1 LILARKGACMIHIG
15 QTVEIVIDHIY
26 SHGVFVYLKNTQTK
40 AYIRRRELTLSRNI
54 NPIDA
59 FHPGEVLNAVVVA
72 LPCEGRLL
80 ELSVRLALP
89 DPWIE
94 FAQRVKINDVINGS
108 VKYLYPHKVVVEIEP
123 GVDGTIA
130 LEEISDAIVKKPEDV
145 LWIND
150 HVQAVVTSI
159 DPASKKLHLSMR
171 KLLNRLLYANDVL
184 ENISKIQ
191 SLSLDLDSEVHTQTS
206 FETQEKPINYFGKIL
221 VVDDQKDVRDPLVQ
235 WLVDAG
241 CDAEGCESGL
251 DALEKCKTQAY
262 SLMIIDIDMPVLD
275 GIDLIKQLKQNDI
288 MSIITIMTGSELAE
302 YRGIELNTLNLAN
315 LFVKP
320 LDLQEIRAFLMNLT
334 LGKVQKYDF
343 SEKLSNIP
351 TRARPFDQ
359 VLETVNSA
367 LPLHQRLLVALEY
380 LLSLTNA
387 ESAVLF
393 FFDPISRLFTIK
405 AQYGSLA
412 FNEIILSNLVASPVE
427 DVITEQEIVW
437 EKRVSNHSSTFKKLN
452 DIVQFE
458 SCVGVPVYSAGK
470 CDHAL
475 FIFHREPNFFSRY
488 RLRDVRTT
496 AALCT
501 IALENELF
509 HSQVLNIA
517 PIILTGQLASAL
529 NHEISNQ
536 LTGLDLQIDH
546 LKRVITK
553 IERQNTSQ
561 HQKALIHDAGMTCS
575 NLDQTVKDLRKI
587 VTDFR
592 KIRTVTPDEQ
602 IDVNQALKIVWEN
615 IRKTAAK
622 YNVEIWLKID
632 EALPIMTGSAFSLY
646 CIFYNLTLN
655 AIQQLH
661 QKPGE
666 RLVKIQTACDDNHGV
681 PIISVRVM
689 DNGPG
694 IHRHQW
700 EQIFDLGFT
709 TRENGSGL
717 GLFIARSLA
726 GAMGGK
732 IIVEESLVQFGTTFL
747 VQFPAEFVI

>member
-1 LILARKGACMIHIG
+1 MTHIG
-15 QTVEIVIDHIY
+15 QMAEVIIDHIY

-54 NPIDA
+54 NPINT
-59 FHPGEVLNAVVVA
+59 FHPGEELNAIVIA
-72 LPCEGRLL
+72 LPSEGRLL

-89 DPWIE
+89 DPWTE
-94 FAQRVKINDVINGS
+94 FAQRVKINDVINGF
-108 VKYLYPHKVVVEIEP
+108 VKYLYSHKVVVEIEP

-130 LEEISDAIVKKPEDV
+130 VEEISDASAKKPEDV

-191 SLSLDLDSEVHTQTS
+191 SLSLDLDSEVHTKIPY
-206 FETQEKPINYFGKIL
+206 ETQEKPINYFGKIL

-262 SLMIIDIDMPVLD
+262 SLMIIDINMPVLD

-302 YRGIELNTLNLAN
+302 YRGIELNTLGLAN

-320 LDLQEIRAFLMNLT
+320 LDLQEMRTFLMNLT

-343 SEKLSNIP
+343 SEKLSNSP
-351 TRARPFDQ
+351 ARARPFDQ
-359 VLETVNSA
+359 VLEAVNSA
-367 LPLHQRLLVALEY
+367 MPLHQRLLVALEY

-387 ESAVLF
+387 ESVALF

-405 AQYGSLA
+405 AQYGILA
-412 FNEIILSNLVASPVE
+412 FDETILSNLVASPVE
-427 DVITEQEIVW
+427 DVITEHEIVW

-553 IERQNTSQ
+553 IEHHNTS
-561 HQKALIHDAGMTCS
+561 HDRKALIQDAGMTCS

-622 YNVEIWLKID
+622 YNVDIWLKID
-632 EALPIMTGSAFSLY
+632 EALPIMTGSPFSLY

-666 RLVKIQTACDDNHGV
+666 RLVKIQTACDDNDGV

-726 GAMGGK
+726 GAMGGR

-747 VQFPAEFVI
+747 VQFPVEFVK